1 MDRVVTGA
9 VPVVDNE
16 PRAGIVGRSVW
27 SGSVVHY
34 TGEFWIAL
42 PAAEFWQVIEDFEQ
56 YQEWW
61 PWLDGFSSDQPGLV
75 AGNVLQATVV
85 PPVPYRVRL
94 SVRFESCERP
104 SLAVATISGDLRG
117 RASLSFD
124 ERRGGTR
131 VRADWTLDAATTTMR
146 IAAKVARPLMRWG
159 HDRVVEM
166 AVAGIQRRV
175 QP

>member
-1 MDRVVTGA
+1 M
-9 VPVVDNE
+9 VDNE
-16 PRAGIVGRSVW
+16 PTIGIVGRSVW

-42 PAAEFWQVIEDFEQ
+42 PADEFWQVIEDFEQ
-56 YQEWW
+56 FQEWW
-61 PWLDGFSSDQPGLV
+61 PWLEGLISDRPGIV
-75 AGNVLQATVV
+75 AGNVLRATIV
-85 PPVPYRVRL
+85 PPVPYSVRL
-94 SVRFESCERP
+94 RVRFEACERP

-124 ERRGGTR
+124 EQSGGTR
-131 VRADWTLDAATTTMR
+131 VRAAWTLDAASTAMR
-146 IAAKVARPLMRWG
+146 VAAKVARPLMRWG

-166 AVAGIQRRV
+166 AVAGIKRRV